1 MEPKVLWRYSMS
13 RLTLFVVAVLG
24 ACLVLAG
31 TAYADETETPTPEPE
46 PPVVETAVA
55 PDVGET
61 PAPVDET
68 PAPDD
73 ETPPIDETPVPVPP
87 RPVEPGPT
95 TDGATRYE
103 VTVGFNTTVTQ
114 DDIRE
119 VDALLRA
126 YDDEL
131 EFVVMESWP
140 PIGRA
145 LLTTD
150 VADFCQTVE
159 AELEAKSYIDDVS
172 CGPVEPG
179 QPDEPAPDGG
189 EVIAP
194 APDEE
199 SVIAPAPGESATD
212 TQESLIAPPPT
223 GAGSPSGGSWAW
235 WPLAIAAGTAV
246 GAAGVLLAYQ
256 GRRAKS

>member
-1 MEPKVLWRYSMS
+1 MKPKVLWRYSMP
-13 RLTLFVVAVLG
+13 RLKLFVVAVLG
-24 ACLVLAG
+24 ACLVLTG
-31 TAYADETETPTPEPE
+31 TALADETETPTPEPE
-46 PPVVETAVA
+46 PPVVEETAVPPPPVETAIA
-55 PDVGET
+55 PDGET

-68 PAPDD
+68 PPVD
-73 ETPPIDETPVPVPP
+73 ETAVPVTP
-87 RPVEPGPT
+87 RPLAPTPT

-114 DDIRE
+114 DDIDE
-119 VDALLRA
+119 AGAVLRA

-131 EFVVMESWP
+131 EFVVLESWP

-145 LLTTD
+145 LLATD

-159 AELEAKSYIDDVS
+159 AELQAKSYIDDVS

-179 QPDEPAPDGG
+179 PPDEPAPDGG
-189 EVIAP
+189 DVIIIAP
-194 APDEE
+194 APDE
-199 SVIAPAPGESATD
+199 PAPGTPEA
-212 TQESLIAPPPT
+212 LIAPPAT

-235 WPLAIAAGTAV
+235 WPLAVAGAAAA

>member
-1 MEPKVLWRYSMS
+1 MS
-13 RLTLFVVAVLG
+13 RLTLLVVAVLG

-31 TAYADETETPTPEPE
+31 TAYADETETPTPVPE
-46 PPVVETAVA
+46 PPAVETAVA

-61 PAPVDET
+61 PAPIAETPAPAPPVEETPEPVDET
-68 PAPDD
+68 PAPS
-73 ETPPIDETPVPVPP
+73 T
-87 RPVEPGPT
+87 G
-95 TDGATRYE
+95 GAARYE
-103 VTVGFNTTVTQ
+103 VTVGFNTSVTQ

-119 VDALLRA
+119 IDALLRA

-159 AELEAKSYIDDVS
+159 PELEAKSYIDDVS